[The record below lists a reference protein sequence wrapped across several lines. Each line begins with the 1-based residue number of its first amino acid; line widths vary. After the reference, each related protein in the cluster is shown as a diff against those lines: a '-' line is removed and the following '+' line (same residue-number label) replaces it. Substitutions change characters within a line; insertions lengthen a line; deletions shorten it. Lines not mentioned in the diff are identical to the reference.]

1 MVYLLTQLS
10 THSSHTAKAGLQ
22 GSALPGC
29 PALLSSYAKVTLWY
43 HCMYMQHI
51 TTLQV
56 QGMYGIPPDTTQHTL
71 IAHRKGRASRVALPG
86 CPALLSSYAKVTLWY
101 HCMYMQH
108 ITTLQVQGMY
118 GIHPDTTQQTLIAH
132 RKGRASRVSPSRLP
146 CPAVIIC
153 QGDIVVSL
161 HVHAAYHNTASSG
174 NVWYTS

>member
-1 MVYLLTQLS
+1 MKLPYVFPLVCPITSNHCGITACTCSISQHCKFRECMVYLLTQLS

-56 QGMYGIPPDTTQHTL
+56 QGMYGIHPDTTQHTL
-71 IAHRKGRASRVALPG
+71 IAHRKGRASRV
-86 CPALLSSYAKVTLWY
+86 
-101 HCMYMQH
+101 
-108 ITTLQVQGMY
+108 
-118 GIHPDTTQQTLIAH
+118 
-132 RKGRASRVSPSRLP
+132 SPTRLP

-161 HVHAAYHNTASSG
+161 HVHAAYHNTASSR